1 MNPVQLWAAIAHP
14 QQNYRIHND
23 NYLKLQRN
31 PLKQVPQSLNLLP
44 QKKTH
49 VDSFFEVFFATY
61 TFSFLSLLTYN
72 IALHEKNCTS
82 AQKPSNTRAR
92 NCILG
97 ASSLMSVLNKLPPF
111 RTPKHHKRFNWWYC
125 IDNKSTY
132 SIVKMWL
139 FPHAM
144 EKTHR
149 DIIDI
154 WLFLVSFE
162 IMCPLKTCL
171 TGRSTT
177 SESWQSSHFGWIWEQ
192 NCMGLKLISGNDSL
206 AGFPS
211 L

>member
-1 MNPVQLWAAIAHP
+1 MTITLSSSEILW
-14 QQNYRIHND
+14 NRFHNHLT
-23 NYLKLQRN
+23 Y
-31 PLKQVPQSLNLLP
+31 NLR
-44 QKKTH
+44 KKTH

-72 IALHEKNCTS
+72 IALHQKNCTS

-92 NCILG
+92 NCILE
-97 ASSLMSVLNKLPPF
+97 ASSLMSVPNKLPPF
-111 RTPKHHKRFNWWYC
+111 RTPKHHKRCNWWYC

-154 WLFLVSFE
+154 WLFFVSFE
-162 IMCPLKTCL
+162 IMCPLKTSL
-171 TGRSTT
+171 TGRFTT

-206 AGFPS
+206 PGFPS
-211 L
+211 LQP